1 MASSFYPSQVV
12 LALWG
17 RAILEE
23 KKKIIK
29 KNQCQAYISTKSAC
43 LYISS
48 VCNILCATLCEQQ
61 KAAV

>member
-1 MASSFYPSQVV
+1 MASSFYSSQVV

-23 KKKIIK
+23 KKKK
-29 KNQCQAYISTKSAC
+29 KKISAKLYILTKSAC

-48 VCNILCATLCEQQ
+48 VCSILCATLCEQQ